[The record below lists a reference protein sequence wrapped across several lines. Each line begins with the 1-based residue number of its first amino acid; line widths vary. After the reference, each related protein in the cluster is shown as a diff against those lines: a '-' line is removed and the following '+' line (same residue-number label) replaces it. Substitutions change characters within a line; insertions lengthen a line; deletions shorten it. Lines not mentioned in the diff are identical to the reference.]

1 MRTCGLL
8 SLPFA
13 LILGACGQQ
22 ATDTEPSAETQP
34 SASPANESA
43 LPQMQT
49 LRPAPEGAVAYI
61 ISPAEGDVVDS
72 PVRVAF
78 GLKGIGVAP
87 AGVDLPATGHHH
99 LLVDAE
105 LISLDSMIPTDN
117 NHLHYGL
124 GQTEAIVELEP
135 GEHRLQLVLGDYLH
149 TPHDPPVM
157 SEVVTI
163 QVQ

>member
-1 MRTCGLL
+1 MRIYGLL

-22 ATDTEPSAETQP
+22 ADDTEPSAETQP
-34 SASPANESA
+34 SASPATESA

-61 ISPAEGDVVDS
+61 ISPTEGDVVDS

-149 TPHDPPVM
+149 TPHDPPVV
-157 SEVVTI
+157 SDVVTI

>member
-1 MRTCGLL
+1 M
-8 SLPFA
+8 
-13 LILGACGQQ
+13 
-22 ATDTEPSAETQP
+22 
-34 SASPANESA
+34 
-43 LPQMQT
+43 
-49 LRPAPEGAVAYI
+49 
-61 ISPAEGDVVDS
+61 
-72 PVRVAF
+72 F

-99 LLVDAE
+99 LLVDTE
-105 LISLDSMIPTDN
+105 LISMDSMIPTDN

-149 TPHDPPVM
+149 TPHDPPVV
-157 SEVVTI
+157 SDVITI